1 MSKINL
7 SNWEMVDDAPNDRVV
22 IRSKITGNEL
32 ELNQSGKLITDD
44 INNANTVTTQ
54 DLVVNGTATGVD
66 TINGDDLVTSDAG
79 KDFKVQI
86 DGTDGSGIINF
97 KTS

>member
-1 MSKINL
+1 
-7 SNWEMVDDAPNDRVV
+7 
-22 IRSKITGNEL
+22 L

-97 KTS
+97 KTQ